1 MSLESILKH
10 ILQEADIEQNKITQE
25 SAIKAEEIIRQAQE
39 EANILCRDI
48 TEKAKVDYESQKQ
61 RQIVH
66 ARLEKKKKLL
76 EAKQELMNSVFK
88 KIKSELET
96 GNLKKQ
102 QVFPNEVKEAP
113 EDIDFYLNRFR
124 QDYEAKIAE
133 ILFS

>member
-10 ILQEADIEQNKITQE
+10 ISDEAEAEEKKIVQEAK
-25 SAIKAEEIIRQAQE
+25 AKAEETIRLAEQQAEVIYQGISSQ
-39 EANILCRDI
+39 AR
-48 TEKAKVDYESQKQ
+48 VDYESQKQ